1 VPAPTSPP
9 RGSAGRKPRV
19 RTTGPQDTAGT
30 DARAGGSGPSRARAE
45 SSARPAAQRSP
56 ARRGGA
62 GKKTAGD
69 RPMSRLWRMVEG
81 DADTGGNTGYYMI
94 LGSALALTLIGLLMV
109 LSSSAV
115 EAISSETSS
124 YALFMKQGVWAL
136 AGCGLMV
143 LMSRL
148 PVATMKRLAWPG
160 IGLALFL
167 LLLVFTPLGISVYG
181 NRNWIGIGGFTAQPS
196 EAAKLALAVW
206 AAMMLAKKGRLVNQ
220 TAHALIPVVFPGG
233 AAVLALV
240 LAGRDLGTGLVLILI
255 LVAALFFGGAR
266 LRIFGVAAGVA
277 ALGAIVMVLVSGNRM
292 GRINAWLGID
302 CGANDACYQS
312 RQGLYALAS
321 GGWWGVGLGQSRQ
334 KWNYIPEAENDF
346 IFAIIGEEL
355 GLIGTTV
362 IIALFGILAVAMY
375 RVAVRHSDPFVRIA
389 TGGIMAWLIGQAFV
403 NIGMVTGLLPVI
415 GVPLPFISYGGS
427 ALTFA
432 LMAVGV
438 VLCFARQR
446 PAPPDAAS

>member
-1 VPAPTSPP
+1 M
-9 RGSAGRKPRV
+9 GRAEV
-19 RTTGPQDTAGT
+19 AASDA
-30 DARAGGSGPSRARAE
+30 DAR
-45 SSARPAAQRSP
+45 
-56 ARRGGA
+56 
-62 GKKTAGD
+62 
-69 RPMSRLWRMVEG
+69 PMARLWRMVEG
-81 DADTGGNTGYYMI
+81 DAGSGANTGYYMI

-115 EAISSETSS
+115 EAITRETSS
-124 YALFMKQGVWAL
+124 YLLFMKQGVWAL
-136 AGCGLMV
+136 AGCALMV
-143 LMSRL
+143 TMSRL
-148 PVATMKRLAWPG
+148 SVATMKKLAGPA
-160 IGLALFL
+160 ILLALFL
-167 LLLVFTPLGISVYG
+167 LLLVFTPLGVEVYG

-206 AAMMLAKKGRLVNQ
+206 AAKMLAKKAPLIHRTG
-220 TAHALIPVVFPGG
+220 HALIPVVFPGG
-233 AAVLALV
+233 LAVLALV

-255 LVAALFFGGAR
+255 IVATLFFGGAR
-266 LRIFGVAAGVA
+266 LRIFGIAAAVAAV
-277 ALGAIVMVLVSGNRM
+277 GAVLLVLLSGNRM

-362 IIALFGILAVAMY
+362 IIALFGIMAVAMY

-438 VLCFARQR
+438 VLCFARQHTDP
-446 PAPPDAAS
+446 PAAA